1 MGFFRVYLLC
11 RIMVNL
17 KREYMAS
24 WVCVSGFIRSML
36 SVSVFRSSACV
47 VSQVMK
53 RPLKSFARASLR
65 YVPL

>member
-1 MGFFRVYLLC
+1 
-11 RIMVNL
+11 MV

-24 WVCVSGFIRSML
+24 WVCVSGFIRSRL

-53 RPLKSFARASLR
+53 RPLSEGVIETYASVGCWVCFVLIVSFVDGL
-65 YVPL
+65 